1 MKAVSDCFLI
11 RLHQDDVKWAAAEY
25 PELMARLISLRR
37 LGQRKARDYKKAMA
51 ELNTSETMNSTVL
64 DSECDFFR
72 GTCGARI

>member
-11 RLHQDDVKWAAAEY
+11 LLHQDDVKGVAVEY

-37 LGQRKARDYKKAMA
+37 LGQRKARDHNKAMA
-51 ELNTSETMNSTVL
+51 ELNTSETMDSTIL
-64 DSECDFFR
+64 DSECDFFL